1 MNYFKKKIRKFS
13 DSPWLGRKQKT
24 VLCGL
29 SVVFCVSFSLTI
41 GLGIYYT
48 NLSRTQSLSE
58 LADTYSLRIIRGF
71 EENVVNTE
79 VIARYATSDKPRFFL
94 DDKFFRNFLSISEYL
109 QKRVPGVLAYSVTAK
124 IDHEDRSTF
133 ESYTSEFWQNHFN
146 VPDRVWPIRGP
157 VDESDTSKGWKSQD
171 IREFYGVVTL
181 RYPFRD
187 YPDAITINI
196 DQIWIPEVREVYT
209 KTLEGGESTLSRR
222 VKFLDR
228 GYGMLV
234 YSKASY
240 ELNNITYDGAIAGV
254 FEFEVILDF
263 VLSNL
268 REEGVR
274 VVLYDVTSLDNGEEY
289 LYASHTP
296 RGNEKTKTEKINE
309 NDPILS
315 PRSQELNENRTMD
328 IHGRRFKVVLIG
340 GESYRPPEYLVYILI
355 CLGIFA
361 FFVLSM
367 VFYIAK
373 SRQSYYHRIELERRE
388 KLAHNKLMGYIC
400 HELRNPVHS
409 IGLLSEQ
416 IIPDQS
422 DPDSESSLNQISSVS
437 NHMYCLLNDFLDY
450 SKIQATGIEVRN
462 VEFNLTDVV
471 RDCFNQMLV
480 LNANKGTSMVLNI
493 SPETDFLKIRSDPT
507 RIRQVLTNGLSNAIK
522 YSHVGEITLSVNKTM
537 DIHGDN
543 KILIR
548 ISDEGEGLGDADPE
562 ELFED
567 YKQLKGAENVTKMAS
582 TGLGLGIAR
591 TLIRKMG
598 GDLALRNRRD
608 GKSGTEFVLWI
619 PDNSEESENTVSI
632 NVDQGNK
639 NQRSCEGKP
648 VLIRSIHVVCSKE
661 NIHAFRVF
669 NEKKVTSGKV
679 SFSQMGDHL
688 DPSGDIYDI
697 ESLLDYFREKCE
709 SEPAGLVAILE
720 ISDVVQKKYQKE
732 LRKVLKDVEKL
743 GNKVAWVAYTGN
755 ESGKIGARKL
765 RKVGFDGVLFKG
777 SDLCSQM
784 ETIFEEFE
792 VRSKA
797 KGMVVWSCEDD
808 PVINQLMGK
817 ILRENFHKD
826 SRLFFD
832 GLPLLKCWED
842 ISKSGVVPDV
852 ILLDIV
858 MKHSRGNEVCSR
870 LRELGCTLPII
881 AVTGN
886 SSEED
891 MRSYLSSGFDG
902 ILNKPCGVDALL
914 TTVTR
919 MVN

>member
-1 MNYFKKKIRKFS
+1 M
-13 DSPWLGRKQKT
+13 
-24 VLCGL
+24 
-29 SVVFCVSFSLTI
+29 
-41 GLGIYYT
+41 
-48 NLSRTQSLSE
+48 
-58 LADTYSLRIIRGF
+58 
-71 EENVVNTE
+71 
-79 VIARYATSDKPRFFL
+79 
-94 DDKFFRNFLSISEYL
+94 SEYL
-109 QKRVPGVLAYSVTAK
+109 QNRVPGVLAYSVTAK
-124 IDHEDRSTF
+124 VDHKDRESF
-133 ESYTSEFWQNHFN
+133 EAYTSEFWQNHFN

-157 VDESDTSKGWKSQD
+157 VDETDTSKGWKFQD
-171 IREFYGVVTL
+171 THEFYGVVTL

-196 DQIWIPEVREVYT
+196 DQIWIPEVREVYVE
-209 KTLEGGESTLSRR
+209 TLEGGKSTLSRR
-222 VKFLDR
+222 VRFLDR

-240 ELNNITYDGAIAGV
+240 KLNNVTYDGAIAGV
-254 FEFEVILDF
+254 FEFEVILEF

-268 REEGVR
+268 RENGLR
-274 VVLYDVTSLDNGEEY
+274 IVLYDVTSLYNGEEY

-296 RGNEKTKTEKINE
+296 SGKDKTEKINE
-309 NDPILS
+309 NDLTLS
-315 PRSQELNENRTMD
+315 PSGQELNENRTMN

-340 GESYRPPEYLVYILI
+340 GESYRPPEYMVYILI
-355 CLGIFA
+355 SLGIFA
-361 FFVLSM
+361 FFVLSA
-367 VFYIAK
+367 VFYIAR
-373 SRQSYYHRIELERRE
+373 SRQFYYHRIELERRE

-422 DPDSESSLNQISSVS
+422 DPDSESSLNQITSVS

-480 LNANKGTSMVLNI
+480 LNANKETSMVLDI
-493 SPETDFLKIRSDPT
+493 SEDTDFLNIRGDPT

-522 YSHVGEITLSVNKTM
+522 YSHRGEIALHVNKTM
-537 DIHGDN
+537 DIHGDK

-567 YKQLKGAENVTKMAS
+567 YKQLKGAENVTKIAS

-598 GDLALRNRRD
+598 GDLTLRNRRD

-619 PDNSEESENTVSI
+619 PDNSGESEKTVSI
-632 NVDQGNK
+632 NVDSSNK
-639 NQRSCEGKP
+639 NQRSCEGEP
-648 VLIRSIHVVCSKE
+648 SLIRSIHVVCSKE

-669 NEKKVTSGKV
+669 NEKKITSGKV
-679 SFSQMGDHL
+679 SFSNMGDHL
-688 DPSGDIYDI
+688 DPSGDMYDV
-697 ESLLDYFREKCE
+697 ESLLGYFGEKSS

-732 LRKVLKDVEKL
+732 LRKILTDVEKL
-743 GNKVAWVAYTGN
+743 GKQVAWVAYTGN

-765 RKVGFDGVLFKG
+765 RKMGFDGVLFRG
-777 SDLCSQM
+777 LDLCSQI

-817 ILRENFHKD
+817 ILRDNFHKD

-832 GLPLLKCWED
+832 GLPLLKCWEETRD
-842 ISKSGVVPDV
+842 SGMVPDV

-891 MRSYLSSGFDG
+891 IRSYLSSGFDG

-914 TTVTR
+914 ITVTR